1 MGAAPQMDESESRYD
16 DRSRCG
22 TRGVRRASSGGDIR
36 LATPGATLPADRR
49 DDAPGDH
56 RHSLATDIIS
66 TTPTTVTW
74 AIGEQRF
81 YLEEAFAMQQQVL
94 DDLDAA
100 PEVEPGDERDESAE
114 NFVRMVVGW
123 MDFNISSGPEME
135 AIVLMNRLERLR
147 QTGRVTLLPDG
158 WDSLWSDPRTD
169 SVRLAQ
175 QRAERTPTPLP
186 TD

>member
-1 MGAAPQMDESESRYD
+1 MTDRDVERAEFVASLRAEIFARRLRARRCQQTAATMLQAIT
-16 DRSRCG
+16 G
-22 TRGVRRASSGGDIR
+22 T
-36 LATPGATLPADRR
+36 P
-49 DDAPGDH
+49 
-56 RHSLATDIIS
+56 LATDIIS